1 MISLGQCIVH
11 CKLVGPVLGPH
22 CEVLLLQRCLFLLNF
37 SQSVVELLRL
47 FESEENVLCV
57 SELLTE
63 LLDVKQLLLQLTLSL
78 MKFHFFVL
86 EDLLCIYEFLA
97 HFSVLIEERLV
108 LLAQSSFRP
117 ARKHDQVIEL
127 SKPLLFLGLRG
138 ELTDGLDEGLILVLP
153 PLQDQL
159 QALDLITHSLIH
171 ILVGEQGSLS
181 LHQISLQLFVMR
193 LQLASIVTLD
203 RLLKMLFKLPVSLF
217 F

>member
-1 MISLGQCIVH
+1 
-11 CKLVGPVLGPH
+11 
-22 CEVLLLQRCLFLLNF
+22 LNF

-47 FESEENVLCV
+47 FEGKENVLCV

-86 EDLLCIYEFLA
+86 EDLLCIDKFLA
-97 HFSVLIEERLV
+97 HFPVLIEERLV

-127 SKPLLFLGLRG
+127 SEPLLFLGLRG

-181 LHQISLQLFVMR
+181 LH
-193 LQLASIVTLD
+193 
-203 RLLKMLFKLPVSLF
+203 
-217 F
+217 